1 MVCFLYTGK
10 QYTREEN
17 FMLTKTQMQQIQ
29 DLKLMGYTKTD
40 IIRYFEAR
48 GEKPPSR
55 PTVSKY
61 YDMDIVPDDP
71 GEKLAKTKTFDAE
84 PFRSTIL
91 RVLETNSGKSFCMS
105 SVYDVL
111 EEKFIENGTYD
122 KLPGNEQT
130 LRNYIHYLEDSGQ
143 VNRESE
149 HRRVYDYV
157 FDTPPGEQ
165 MLIDFGE
172 QVLSQA
178 KQIHFICLLL
188 RYSRFLCVYA
198 QDHKYNSAEACQA
211 IYRCFCKLG
220 GRPKELVIDQDAVFV
235 SSEIYGEVIKTRT
248 FEDFCT
254 EQDIRLWVCNK
265 ADPESKGP
273 IENSVGFVKKNF
285 FSARKITCIDDVWRS
300 LPGWLER
307 KNRRIHRT
315 TLRIPADIYNGI
327 EKAAM
332 QPLLPSAYE
341 TSPNTF
347 CTYEIAAMPYVLYC

>member
-1 MVCFLYTGK
+1 
-10 QYTREEN
+10 
-17 FMLTKTQMQQIQ
+17 MLTKTQMQQIQ

-40 IIRYFEAR
+40 IIRYYEAR

-55 PTVSKY
+55 PTISKY
-61 YDMDIVPDDP
+61 YDMDVVPDDP
-71 GEKLAKTKTFDAE
+71 GAKLAKLKTFDSE

-91 RVLETNSGKSFCMS
+91 RILETNSGKSFCMS

-143 VNRESE
+143 VNREPE

-172 QVLSQA
+172 QALSQA

-211 IYRCFCKLG
+211 IYRCFCSLEA
-220 GRPKELVIDQDAVFV
+220 GRKSLSLTRMPCLSQVKPMARSLRPELL
-235 SSEIYGEVIKTRT
+235 RT
-248 FEDFCT
+248 SVRNRISAFGCA
-254 EQDIRLWVCNK
+254 IRLTRK
-265 ADPESKGP
+265 ARD
-273 IENSVGFVKKNF
+273 
-285 FSARKITCIDDVWRS
+285 R
-300 LPGWLER
+300 L
-307 KNRRIHRT
+307 RT
-315 TLRIPADIYNGI
+315 
-327 EKAAM
+327 
-332 QPLLPSAYE
+332 PLDS
-341 TSPNTF
+341 
-347 CTYEIAAMPYVLYC
+347 

>member
-1 MVCFLYTGK
+1 
-10 QYTREEN
+10 
-17 FMLTKTQMQQIQ
+17 MLTKTQMQQIQ

-40 IIRYFEAR
+40 IIRYYEAR

-55 PTVSKY
+55 PTISKY
-61 YDMDIVPDDP
+61 YDMDVVPDDP
-71 GEKLAKTKTFDAE
+71 GAKLAKLKTFDSE

-91 RVLETNSGKSFCMS
+91 RILETNSGKSFCMS

-143 VNRESE
+143 VNREPE

-157 FDTPPGEQ
+157 FDT
-165 MLIDFGE
+165 
-172 QVLSQA
+172 QA

-198 QDHKYNSAEACQA
+198 QDHKYNSAEACKA

-235 SSEIYGEVIKTRT
+235 SSETYGEVIKTRT

-273 IENSVGFVKKNF
+273 IENSVGFVKKN
-285 FSARKITCIDDVWRS
+285 
-300 LPGWLER
+300 
-307 KNRRIHRT
+307 
-315 TLRIPADIYNGI
+315 
-327 EKAAM
+327 
-332 QPLLPSAYE
+332 
-341 TSPNTF
+341 
-347 CTYEIAAMPYVLYC
+347 

>member
-188 RYSRFLCVYA
+188 RYSRFLW
-198 QDHKYNSAEACQA
+198 
-211 IYRCFCKLG
+211 RL
-220 GRPKELVIDQDAVFV
+220 
-235 SSEIYGEVIKTRT
+235 
-248 FEDFCT
+248 CT
-254 EQDIRLWVCNK
+254 
-265 ADPESKGP
+265 GP
-273 IENSVGFVKKNF
+273 
-285 FSARKITCIDDVWRS
+285 
-300 LPGWLER
+300 
-307 KNRRIHRT
+307 
-315 TLRIPADIYNGI
+315 
-327 EKAAM
+327 
-332 QPLLPSAYE
+332 
-341 TSPNTF
+341 
-347 CTYEIAAMPYVLYC
+347 

>member
-1 MVCFLYTGK
+1 
-10 QYTREEN
+10 
-17 FMLTKTQMQQIQ
+17 MLTKTQMQQIQ

-40 IIRYFEAR
+40 IIRYYEAR

-55 PTVSKY
+55 PTISKY
-61 YDMDIVPDDP
+61 YDMDVVPDNP
-71 GEKLAKTKTFDAE
+71 GAKLAKPKTFDAE

-91 RVLETNSGKSFCMS
+91 RILETNSGKSFCMS

-143 VNRESE
+143 VNREPE

-198 QDHKYNSAEACQA
+198 QDHKYNSVEACQA
-211 IYRCFCKLG
+211 IYRCFCKLEAG
-220 GRPKELVIDQDAVFV
+220 QRSLSLIMMQCLSPARPMARSLRPEPL
-235 SSEIYGEVIKTRT
+235 KTSVRNRISGSG
-248 FEDFCT
+248 CA
-254 EQDIRLWVCNK
+254 IRLTRK
-265 ADPESKGP
+265 AKG
-273 IENSVGFVKKNF
+273 
-285 FSARKITCIDDVWRS
+285 R
-300 LPGWLER
+300 L
-307 KNRRIHRT
+307 RT
-315 TLRIPADIYNGI
+315 
-327 EKAAM
+327 
-332 QPLLPSAYE
+332 PLDS
-341 TSPNTF
+341 
-347 CTYEIAAMPYVLYC
+347 